1 VKRGIDHLVLAV
13 ADLEAARRRY
23 QSFGFTTTPRA
34 EHPFGTANSLVQ
46 LGGNFLELVCVDA
59 PRKIPPMTPG
69 HFSFGAFNMD
79 FAARRQGMSML
90 VLESDDARRD
100 QAEFAEKGLQT
111 YAPFDFSRQATQPDG
126 GQVTVSFSLAFVT
139 EERMPE
145 AAFFVCQQ
153 HAPEYFWKPEYQRHD
168 NGAMDV
174 AEVVM
179 VADDPVSFRE
189 FFARLEGEDNVSAE
203 GGELAVSTS
212 HGRISMLTPE
222 WFGARFPDATIA
234 NAPETPHFAAYQIA
248 VTDLRATEALF
259 VERGVKFV
267 KRRDRLQINAPEAF
281 GVVIEFIEL
290 LGAPAGPST

>member
-1 VKRGIDHLVLAV
+1 VLSV

-23 QSFGFTTTPRA
+23 QAFGFTTTPRA

-111 YAPFDFSRQATQPDG
+111 YAPFDFSRQATLPQG

-153 HAPEYFWKPEYQRHD
+153 HAPEYFWNPEYQRHA
-168 NGAMDV
+168 NGATEV
-174 AEVVM
+174 VEVVM
-179 VADDPVSFRE
+179 VADDPASFGD
-189 FFARLEGEDNVSAE
+189 FFARLEGEGSVSTT
-203 GGELAVSTS
+203 GGALAVSTS
-212 HGRISMLTPE
+212 RGQISMLTPE
-222 WFGARFPDATIA
+222 LFAARFPDRAVA
-234 NAPETPHFAAYQIA
+234 EAPATPHFAAYRVA
-248 VTDLRATEALF
+248 VADIEATEALF
-259 VERGVKFV
+259 IERGLGFA
-267 KRRDRLQINAPEAF
+267 KRPGRLWIDPSEAF
-281 GVVIEFIEL
+281 GVVVEFS
-290 LGAPAGPST
+290 AAQAGREHLTRSEEAT

>member
-1 VKRGIDHLVLAV
+1 MLSV

-23 QSFGFTTTPRA
+23 QAFGFTTTPRA

-59 PRKIPPMTPG
+59 PRNIPPMTPG

-79 FAARRQGMSML
+79 FVARRQGMSML

-111 YAPFDFSRQATQPDG
+111 YAPFDFSRQATLPDG
-126 GQVTVSFSLAFVT
+126 SQVTVSFSLAFVT

-168 NGAMDV
+168 NGATDV
-174 AEVVM
+174 VEVVM
-179 VADDPVSFRE
+179 VADDPDSFGD
-189 FFARLEGEDNVSAE
+189 FFARLGGEGSVSAE
-203 GGELAVSTS
+203 GGALAVSTS

-222 WFGARFPDATIA
+222 LFAARFPDATIA
-234 NAPETPHFAAYQIA
+234 EAPVTPHFAAYQLA
-248 VTDLRATEALF
+248 VPDLGATEALLI
-259 VERGVKFV
+259 ERGVNFGKH
-267 KRRDRLQINAPEAF
+267 RARLQINAPEAF
-281 GVVIEFIEL
+281 GVVIEFIEFS
-290 LGAPAGPST
+290 AASAGSIT